1 MDGLHC
7 HTSESEYEK
16 QRHYWA
22 VVPLANMV
30 NNSGGSI
37 KGQVFVKGVKLF
49 RFVLS
54 GI

>member
-16 QRHYWA
+16 QHYHWP

-37 KGQVFVKGVKLF
+37 KGQVFVKRIKLF